1 MKLRDGAKVEWGS
14 AQQAPLKIAVL
25 QALRKAPSSAGAHVY
40 DVSAPTLP
48 VTK

>member
-1 MKLRDGAKVEWGS
+1 
-14 AQQAPLKIAVL
+14 VL